1 MTEAEFD
8 VLFEDEDF
16 RKDLW
21 VLIMLYLYV
30 KEIGASKLFNVLKEN
45 FKEE

>member
-1 MTEAEFD
+1 MTEADFD
-8 VLFEDEDF
+8 ALFEDENF

-30 KEIGASKLFNVLKEN
+30 KEIGADKLFNILKEK
-45 FKEE
+45 FKER